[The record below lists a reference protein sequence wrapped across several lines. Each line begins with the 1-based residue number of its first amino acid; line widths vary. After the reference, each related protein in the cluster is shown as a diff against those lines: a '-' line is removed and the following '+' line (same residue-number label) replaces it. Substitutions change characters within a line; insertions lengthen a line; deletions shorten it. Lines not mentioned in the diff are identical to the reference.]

1 MNLPKCPYC
10 QEQISFL
17 CAFIIKSDGEF
28 CCSKC
33 GKTSDIKYNKSIR
46 KHFWLATLISF
57 VFLLLWTIF
66 INDYIIFGVLLVL
79 APFINFYINVPSLM
93 VLRKPTPRRIKK
105 ESKLEKVNLNDETKV
120 INIKNE
126 DKTENISNERVK
138 VNKIEDVPIDKDL
151 YNK

>member
-1 MNLPKCPYC
+1 
-10 QEQISFL
+10 
-17 CAFIIKSDGEF
+17 
-28 CCSKC
+28 
-33 GKTSDIKYNKSIR
+33 
-46 KHFWLATLISF
+46 
-57 VFLLLWTIF
+57 
-66 INDYIIFGVLLVL
+66 
-79 APFINFYINVPSLM
+79 M